1 MSVTPEPAPA
11 GASEIGTASPAAV
24 GARPAD
30 ARLATKE
37 RLALLRHS
45 KSFIAGSVIVGFWVL
60 CAIFGELVVPDDPLA
75 TDPINDLLAPSAD
88 HWFGTDKLGRDVFSR
103 VITGAREVLIVAPL
117 ATILATVVGT
127 ALGLVTGYFR
137 GAVDDV
143 LSRIIEAFLAIPVII
158 MGLLVAVA
166 LGPSKTTLIL
176 TIGILF
182 APVISR
188 TVRAAVLTE
197 RELDYVPAARL
208 RNERTPYILFG
219 EILPNVTGPIVVE
232 FTVRLG
238 YAIFVAAGLSFLGF
252 GIPPPAPDWGLQV
265 AEHYGLISGGFWWP
279 VLFPSLAIA
288 SLVIGVN
295 LIADG
300 VASAFERC
308 HPLLQIARS
317 RRPQPSR
324 SASWTSPTACAASGD
339 PSFAASP
346 SQSPRASP
354 TAWWASPAAANRPP
368 RTQSC
373 ATCRAT
379 DASRAAR

>member
-1 MSVTPEPAPA
+1 V
-11 GASEIGTASPAAV
+11 
-24 GARPAD
+24 
-30 ARLATKE
+30 ATKE
-37 RLALLRHS
+37 RLALLRRS
-45 KSFIAGSVIVGFWVL
+45 KSFIAGSIIVGFWVL
-60 CAIFGELVVPDDPLA
+60 CAIFGELLVPKDPLA
-75 TDPINDLLAPSAD
+75 SDPINDLLAPSAD

-103 VITGAREVLIVAPL
+103 VISGAREILIVAPL

-137 GAVDDV
+137 GPVDDI
-143 LSRIIEAFLAIPVII
+143 LSRIIEAFLALPVII
-158 MGLLVAVA
+158 MGLLVTVA

-182 APVISR
+182 APIISR
-188 TVRAAVLTE
+188 TVRAAVLSE
-197 RELDYVPAARL
+197 RELEYVSAARL
-208 RNERTPYILFG
+208 RNERTPYVLFG

-265 AEHYGLISGGFWWP
+265 AEHYGIISGGFWWP

-300 VASAFERC
+300 VASAFER
-308 HPLLQIARS
+308 
-317 RRPQPSR
+317 
-324 SASWTSPTACAASGD
+324 
-339 PSFAASP
+339 
-346 SQSPRASP
+346 
-354 TAWWASPAAANRPP
+354 
-368 RTQSC
+368 
-373 ATCRAT
+373 
-379 DASRAAR
+379 